1 MSILQSLLFSSFF
14 IESARIVILSL
25 LWISSLYKKRGGLQN
40 IFSSIAAPFSSG
52 RERIQDR
59 DSFMNELL
67 RKYQLELSPEE
78 LQKFETFLE
87 IFMETNAQ
95 INLSAIRDKE
105 WIIEK
110 HFIDSLML
118 AVFMDLEWKVADMG
132 TGGGFPGI
140 PLAITHPDANFT
152 LIDSV
157 WKKLKCIDSFTEK
170 LELSNVTTLNGRAEE
185 IGKNIE
191 YREQFD
197 FVVSRAT
204 AYFPTLLEYVIPLLK
219 VGWIFAA
226 YKLDDK
232 EELRSAKKALSRL
245 GAKIMKV
252 KNYRLADQDR
262 TIVFIEKI
270 SKTHPKYPRKVG
282 IPLKE
287 PIK

>member
-1 MSILQSLLFSSFF
+1 
-14 IESARIVILSL
+14 
-25 LWISSLYKKRGGLQN
+25 
-40 IFSSIAAPFSSG
+40 
-52 RERIQDR
+52 
-59 DSFMNELL
+59 
-67 RKYQLELSPEE
+67 
-78 LQKFETFLE
+78 
-87 IFMETNAQ
+87 METNAQ
-95 INLSAIRDKE
+95 INLSAIRDADE
-105 WIIEK
+105 IIEK

-118 AVFMDLEWKVADMG
+118 AIFFDIEGKVADMG

-157 WKKLKCIDSFTEK
+157 GKKLKCIDTFTQK
-170 LELSNVTTLNGRAEE
+170 LELNNVKTLNGRAED
-185 IGKNIE
+185 IGKDMDH
-191 YREQFD
+191 RESYD
-197 FVVSRAT
+197 LVVSRAT

-219 VGWIFAA
+219 VGGVFAA

-232 EELRSAKKALSRL
+232 EELKSAKKALSRL

-270 SKTHPKYPRKVG
+270 SVTHKKYPRKVG

-287 PIK
+287 PII